1 MNEPSDT
8 PPDGDFAA
16 YIERLTGA
24 PEIPQSREDLFQP
37 QAGTPTGTRF
47 GVSAGIPSL
56 KALPQVVASISPLG
70 HIKWLALILVATQAL
85 GMLVPGAGF
94 LFIPVLLAYAI
105 WRVVRLKQD
114 PSVTLAEHVR
124 SLTQKVIEK
133 AIEQAQKPPHFPKNK
148 L

>member
-16 YIERLTGA
+16 YIERMTGA
-24 PEIPQSREDLFQP
+24 PETPQSREDLFQP
-37 QAGTPTGTRF
+37 QADAPAGRRF
-47 GVSAGIPSL
+47 GVSAGMPSL

-70 HIKWLALILVATQAL
+70 HVKWLALILVATQAL
-85 GMLVPGAGF
+85 GMLLPGAGF
-94 LFIPVLLAYAI
+94 LFIPVLLAYAG
-105 WRVVRLKQD
+105 WMMVGLKQD
-114 PSVTLAEHVR
+114 SAAPLAERVR